1 MADISSV
8 LLTTLT
14 GMMGVVIGA
23 IISNYFNQKIARQA
37 AKKDTIFKK
46 KIEYFENIVQTIGK
60 NIEIYNKI
68 IKKIEKE
75 NSPKKINEAI
85 KYLKEKRK
93 KFEIMT
99 SPLYLDITPISNEIK
114 KFVSLEKNIFANL
127 EKINKDNSKKDL
139 IYAIRLDFI
148 EIRRIGTSIVI
159 ILREDLIK

>member
-1 MADISSV
+1 
-8 LLTTLT
+8 
-14 GMMGVVIGA
+14 MGVVIGA